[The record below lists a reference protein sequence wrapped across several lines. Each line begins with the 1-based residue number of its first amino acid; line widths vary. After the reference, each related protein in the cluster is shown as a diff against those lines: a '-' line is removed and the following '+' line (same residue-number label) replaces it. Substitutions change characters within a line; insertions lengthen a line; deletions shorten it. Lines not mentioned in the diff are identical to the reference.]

1 MTMHIKILHVNPSL
15 THAGMILAGHGSS
28 IQYNF
33 KHKTPVKPF
42 ESRPFA
48 QINAFFRP
56 DIIINPAL
64 FDRI

>member
-1 MTMHIKILHVNPSL
+1 MTMHIKILHANPSL
-15 THAGMILAGHGSS
+15 THAGMALDGHHSS
-28 IQYNF
+28 IQYKF

-42 ESRPFA
+42 ESRHFA
-48 QINAFFRP
+48 QINAFFQR